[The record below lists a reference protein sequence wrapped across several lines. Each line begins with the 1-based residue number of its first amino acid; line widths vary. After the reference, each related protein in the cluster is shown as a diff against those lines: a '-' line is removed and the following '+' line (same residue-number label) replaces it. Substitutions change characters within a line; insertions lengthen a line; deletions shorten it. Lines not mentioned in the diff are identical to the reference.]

1 MLSLNCQTRSK
12 YPRRARRR
20 FPALGVSLALILTV
34 ATAAIP
40 IVWAQG
46 ATASSEDEE
55 RPLSATIVTAP
66 AADEEEPVPAPKPD
80 VREPDEFGGDL
91 PELEPTEVDY
101 EENWDGAQATFINLE
116 TGEITG
122 TATQR
127 FARPALSLI
136 KLYLA
141 NYVLDHG
148 KPQEATSALEMVRDS
163 SDRTAEKLFRK
174 YPDAIDHV
182 AEEYG
187 LSSTK
192 SGDRWGVSRTST
204 YDVAMF
210 IAALRQDNPAHPI
223 LLAMATADSV
233 AADGYAQD
241 FGTVEL
247 DGEIGSKWAWS
258 DARDLHASVSYG
270 DGWVAAAAVNGTA
283 DELTEFV
290 DAQLAGKMD

>member
-1 MLSLNCQTRSK
+1 MLSLNCQTRPK

-20 FPALGVSLALILTV
+20 FPALGVSLALILTGG
-34 ATAAIP
+34 TAAIP

-80 VREPDEFGGDL
+80 VREPEEFGGDL
-91 PELEPTEVDY
+91 SELEPTEVDY

-148 KPQEATSALEMVRDS
+148 KPQEA
-163 SDRTAEKLFRK
+163 
-174 YPDAIDHV
+174 
-182 AEEYG
+182 
-187 LSSTK
+187 
-192 SGDRWGVSRTST
+192 T